1 MTDRKVITGLAITA
15 LTAGMIAVLT
25 SCSADGG
32 GTDRA
37 PEYQA
42 KGDTTITLSFNQMT
56 MESMD
61 ARTRGLTRGSLSN
74 AKMERLDVWISD
86 GTTTQDFHQTK
97 TDEGFGTVT
106 ATLNKTK
113 TYTLYAIAHKA
124 SAACT
129 LTEGVIAYP
138 EDKVRESAWYTTT
151 FSPGTASSL
160 NCAMNRI
167 TGKFSLATTDVVPEE
182 VNHFRLTIAQTGIR
196 FAVTGAP
203 TEVTDRIVDY
213 TTISR
218 DNSGAS
224 SFATNI
230 LAASDDATNFD
241 ITATAYDEDNNIIQQ
256 RTFADVPI
264 RNGYITKYS
273 GAFFIDSGMTMSFT
287 ASDWVEY
294 DETSY

>member
-182 VNHFRLTIAQTGIR
+182 VDHFRLTIAQTGIR

>member
-151 FSPGTASSL
+151 FSPATASSL

-182 VNHFRLTIAQTGIR
+182 VDHFRLTIAQTGIR